1 MYREDFIKMIINGS
15 FMKTIN
21 SKNIYYYADGIFWVY
36 DGTTHR
42 YFNPNDISM
51 QKDYMPVSKN
61 EFLKL
66 SN

>member
-1 MYREDFIKMIINGS
+1 MYREDFIKMLITGH

-21 SKNIYYYADGIFWVY
+21 GQNIYYYNDGIFWVY

-51 QKDYMPVSKN
+51 QRDYISLTKN
-61 EFLKL
+61 EFLAL
-66 SN
+66 IN